1 MFQLVPFELKFHILI
16 LWYDDIITCD
26 EKIYTSCG
34 HFCVMYLQM
43 CTLWACD
50 VHVCLERL
58 EFSQYFTH
66 RLCQES
72 EPGPQC

>member
-43 CTLWACD
+43 CTL
-50 VHVCLERL
+50 
-58 EFSQYFTH
+58 
-66 RLCQES
+66 
-72 EPGPQC
+72 